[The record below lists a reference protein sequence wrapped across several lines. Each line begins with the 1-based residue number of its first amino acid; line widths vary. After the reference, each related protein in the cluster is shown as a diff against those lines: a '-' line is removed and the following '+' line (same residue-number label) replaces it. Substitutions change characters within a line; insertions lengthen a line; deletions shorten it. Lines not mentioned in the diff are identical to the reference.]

1 MQKKPWN
8 SSNIFMNMLVL
19 DTIHGADVIG
29 REFAA
34 LGHTVDIVDVYRQRS
49 VVDTRTALG
58 RTYDLVVAPVHLD
71 PDHPLLLSNNAPI
84 ISHHEAVRRLLGD
97 RVPQPMVEVTGAR
110 GKTTTAFALAHIM
123 AGAGVLH
130 TSAGT
135 FLYPEHRLLWKR
147 SITPASV
154 LAAADTAIGINGWL
168 IAEESLGVTGAGS
181 LAIITSA
188 DDYVCAA
195 GKKSALAEKLKSVK
209 NSPRVLLA
217 PSLPSDT
224 PAMVALDN
232 IARCSSARCFIHCGS
247 LSGSFHNPLLELDS
261 YRIPLMLAGAAACL
275 LGINPA
281 SLSGFLPIEGRL
293 SVRHAG
299 NVTIVDNANSG
310 TNFMTTIEA
319 ARYARAIAKVPN
331 LTLVIGI
338 EPGDGAVCDGF
349 TDNQILDAID
359 VVMPERVILVG
370 DILPGDDVAHRFN
383 PTNTARSST
392 FKEACDTAIA
402 TATCGSIVLAVK
414 TWR

>member
-1 MQKKPWN
+1 
-8 SSNIFMNMLVL
+8 MNMLVL

-34 LGHTVDIVDVYRQRS
+34 LGHTVDIVDVYRQKS

-58 RTYDLVVAPVHLD
+58 RTYDIIVAPVHLD
-71 PDHPLLLSNNAPI
+71 PDHPLLHSGNAPV

-97 RVPQPMVEVTGAR
+97 RVPCPMVEITGAR
-110 GKTTTAFALAHIM
+110 GKTTTAFALAHTM
-123 AGAGVLH
+123 TGAGVLH

-209 NSPRVLLA
+209 KSTHVLLA
-217 PSLPSDT
+217 PSLPSET
-224 PAMVALDN
+224 STMVQLDDV
-232 IARCSSARCFIHCGS
+232 ARCSATNCFIHCGS
-247 LSGSFHNPLLELDS
+247 VSGSFHNPLLDLDA

-275 LGINPA
+275 LGIDPA
-281 SLSGFLPIEGRL
+281 PLSGFLPVDGRL
-293 SVRHAG
+293 SVRQAG

-310 TNFMTTIEA
+310 SNVMTTIEA
-319 ARYARAIAKVPN
+319 AKYARAITGVPD

-338 EPGDGAVCDGF
+338 EQEDGAVCEGF
-349 TDNQILDAID
+349 TDDQILDAIR
-359 VVMPERVILVG
+359 VVSPKRVILVG

-402 TATCGSIVLAVK
+402 TTSYGSIVLAVI

>member
-1 MQKKPWN
+1 
-8 SSNIFMNMLVL
+8 MNMLVL

-29 REFAA
+29 GEFAA
-34 LGHTVDIVDVYRQRS
+34 LGHTVDIVDVYRQKS

-58 RTYDLVVAPVHLD
+58 RTYDIIVAPVHLD
-71 PDHPLLLSNNAPI
+71 PDHPLLHSGNAPV

-97 RVPQPMVEVTGAR
+97 RIPQPMIEITGAR

-154 LAAADTAIGINGWL
+154 FAAADTAIGINGWL

-209 NSPRVLLA
+209 NSRRVLLA
-217 PSLPSDT
+217 PSLPSGT
-224 PAMVALDN
+224 PAMVNLED
-232 IARCSSARCFIHCGS
+232 IARCSSSDCCINCGS
-247 LSGSFHNPLLELDS
+247 VSGSFHNPLLLLDA
-261 YRIPLMLAGAAACL
+261 YRTPLMLAGAAACL
-275 LGINPA
+275 LGIDPSPLA
-281 SLSGFLPIEGRL
+281 GFEAVEGRL
-293 SVRHAG
+293 SVRRAG
-299 NVTIVDNANSG
+299 NVTIVDDANSG
-310 TNFMTTIEA
+310 TTMMTAIEA
-319 ARYARAIAKVPN
+319 AGYARAIAKVPA
-331 LTLVIGI
+331 LTLVIGT
-338 EPGDGAVCDGF
+338 EPGDGAVCEGF
-349 TDNQILDAID
+349 TDEEIRGAID
-359 VVMPERVILVG
+359 VINPERVILVG
-370 DILPGDDVAHRFN
+370 DILLGDDVAHRFN

-402 TATCGSIVLAVK
+402 TTSYGSIVLAVK